1 MPVDADRGI
10 IRRRHPTGMYIAMYK
25 DTPGAYYDENN
36 KPVGRRLAE
45 QAGFNV
51 EFDLRIQQK
60 NNMLEQRKRELDQEF
75 ANEEARIVAA
85 LNEAAADGISI
96 QAIATGGFA
105 VYQDGAKITT
115 EVLTY
120 EQAREFVESL
130 RDEEPESD
138 TTGAAGEGGTGSP
151 KAGIAGTGANA
162 AESESGGTNDD
173 SRDDDL
179 I

>member
-10 IRRRHPTGMYIAMYK
+10 IRRRHPVGMYIAMYK

-36 KPVGRRLAE
+36 QPVGRKLAE

-51 EFDLRIQQK
+51 EYDLRLQQK
-60 NNMLEQRKRELDQEF
+60 ANLLNQRKRELDKEF
-75 ANEEARIVAA
+75 ADEEARIVAA

-96 QAIATGGFA
+96 QAIDTGGFA

-115 EVLTY
+115 AVLTY

-130 RDEEPESD
+130 RDEESKDDAAPAADQGRTGEPE
-138 TTGAAGEGGTGSP
+138 AGSV
-151 KAGIAGTGANA
+151 KAGSSAKAGKSRAK
-162 AESESGGTNDD
+162 ND
-173 SRDDDL
+173 SPGDDDL
-179 I
+179 L